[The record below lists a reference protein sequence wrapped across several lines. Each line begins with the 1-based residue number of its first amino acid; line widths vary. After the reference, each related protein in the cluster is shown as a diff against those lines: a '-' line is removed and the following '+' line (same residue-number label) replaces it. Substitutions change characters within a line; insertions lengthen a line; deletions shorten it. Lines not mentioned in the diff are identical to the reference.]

1 MKKNSVLLIVILTLL
16 FIPFSSAICAE
27 VASDFSM
34 VGIWKAEYKS
44 QKIIINL
51 KDNHKGMLTIEGI
64 EPIKIL
70 KWEEK
75 FEKKGKVNIGL
86 YFYSRDKKRF
96 VKRSLRM
103 YNSGRGFKLK
113 AIYQTKDYLKVYNA
127 LSIQGGK
134 IEHNDGRME
143 LKR

>member
-1 MKKNSVLLIVILTLL
+1 LGCWLSNPFITGHPEGFANIIYCVVQNS
-16 FIPFSSAICAE
+16 
-27 VASDFSM
+27 
-34 VGIWKAEYKS
+34 G
-44 QKIIINL
+44 INL
-51 KDNHKGMLTIEGI
+51 KDNHKGILTIEGI

-70 KWEEK
+70 KWEEN

-86 YFYSRDKKRF
+86 YFYSSDKKRF